1 MLNTALAQGSYVTD
15 ELRMFQETARRFM
28 QTEVGPHVARWDE
41 QGCVDR
47 ELWTKAG
54 ELGLLCPSI
63 PVEYGGGGGDV
74 TYEKVLIE
82 EQGKAGC
89 SAWGLSLHNG
99 IVAHYILHYGTEAQK
114 QAWLPKLASGE
125 LVGAIAMTEPGTGSD
140 LQSVRTTAIADGDGE
155 NGEYIVNGQKV
166 FITNGQQAGLIIVV
180 AKTNPNDKAKGIS
193 LVVVETDKVEG
204 FRRGRNLEKVGMH
217 GQDTSELFFENVRI
231 PRANL
236 LGKGEGMG
244 FVQLMEQLPQER
256 LIVAWAAVAAMELAL
271 DITTQY
277 VKDRKAF
284 GKRVIDFQNTR
295 FKLAE
300 ARTEAM
306 LARVLVEKCTELLL
320 QKKLDA
326 VTAAMAK
333 YWTTDKQFE
342 IADLCLQLH
351 GGYGY
356 MDEYPISRL
365 WRDSRVQRIY
375 GGTNEIMKELIG
387 RFL

>member
-28 QTEVGPHVARWDE
+28 QAEVAPHVLRWDE

-47 ELWTKAG
+47 DLWTKAG
-54 ELGLLCPSI
+54 ALGLLCPSI
-63 PVEYGGGGGDV
+63 PSEYGGGDGDV
-74 TYEKVLIE
+74 AYEKVLIE
-82 EQGKAGC
+82 EQAKVGC
-89 SAWGLSLHNG
+89 SSWGLSLHNG

-114 QAWLPKLASGE
+114 KAWLPKLASGE
-125 LVGAIAMTEPGTGSD
+125 WVGAIAMTEPGTGSD
-140 LQSVRTTAIADGDGE
+140 LQSVRTTAIAEGDD
-155 NGEYIVNGQKV
+155 YIVNGQKV
-166 FITNGQQAGLIIVV
+166 FITNGQQANIVIVV

-193 LVVVETDKVEG
+193 LVVVETDNTEG

-231 PRANL
+231 PKTNL

-244 FVQLMEQLPQER
+244 FMQLMEQLPQER
-256 LIVAWAAVAAMELAL
+256 LIVAWAAVSAIELAL
-271 DITTQY
+271 DLTTAY

-306 LARVLVEKCTELLL
+306 LGRILVEKCTELLL
-320 QKKLDA
+320 QNKLDA

-356 MDEYPISRL
+356 M
-365 WRDSRVQRIY
+365 
-375 GGTNEIMKELIG
+375 N
-387 RFL
+387 

>member
-1 MLNTALAQGSYVTD
+1 MLNAALAQGSYVTD

-28 QTEVGPHVARWDE
+28 ETEVGPNVARWDE

-47 ELWTKAG
+47 DLWTKAG
-54 ELGLLCPSI
+54 ALGLLCPSI
-63 PVEYGGGGGDV
+63 PSEYGGGDGNV
-74 TYEKVLIE
+74 AFEKVLIE
-82 EQGKAGC
+82 EQAKVGC
-89 SAWGLSLHNG
+89 SSWGLSLHNG
-99 IVAHYILHYGTEAQK
+99 IVAHYILNYGTEAQK
-114 QAWLPKLASGE
+114 KAWLPKLASGE
-125 LVGAIAMTEPGTGSD
+125 WVGAIAMTEPGTGSD
-140 LQSVRTTAIADGDGE
+140 LQSVRTTAIAEGDD
-155 NGEYIVNGQKV
+155 YVVNGQKV
-166 FITNGQQAGLIIVV
+166 FITNGQQANIIIVV
-180 AKTNPNDKAKGIS
+180 AKTNPNEKAKGVS
-193 LVVVETDKVEG
+193 LVVVEADNAEG

-231 PRANL
+231 PKANL

-244 FVQLMEQLPQER
+244 FMQLMEQLPQER
-256 LIVAWAAVAAMELAL
+256 LIVAWAAVSAIELAL
-271 DITTQY
+271 DITTTY

-295 FKLAE
+295 FQLAE

-306 LARVLVEKCTELLL
+306 LGRILVEKCTELLL
-320 QKKLDA
+320 NKKLDA

>member
-1 MLNTALAQGSYVTD
+1 MHNALLAQGAYMTD
-15 ELRMFQETARRFM
+15 ELRMFQDTARRFM
-28 QTEVGPHVARWDE
+28 ETEVGPNVARWDE

-47 ELWTKAG
+47 DLWNKAG

-63 PVEYGGGGGDV
+63 PSEYGGGDGNFAF
-74 TYEKVLIE
+74 EKILIE
-82 EQGKAGC
+82 EQAKVGC

-99 IVAHYILHYGTEAQK
+99 IVAHYILNYGTGAQK
-114 QAWLPKLASGE
+114 QAWLPKLASGK
-125 LVGAIAMTEPGTGSD
+125 LVSAIAMTEPGTGSD
-140 LQSVRTTAIADGDGE
+140 LQSVRTTAIADGDD
-155 NGEYIVNGQKV
+155 YVINGQKV

-180 AKTNPNDKAKGIS
+180 AKTNPDEKAKGVS
-193 LVVVETDKVEG
+193 LIVVETDQVEG
-204 FRRGRNLEKVGMH
+204 FRRGRNLEKIGMH
-217 GQDTSELFFENVRI
+217 GQDTSELFFENVRV
-231 PRANL
+231 PKTNL
-236 LGKGEGMG
+236 LGPGEGFG

-256 LIVAWAAVAAMELAL
+256 LIVAIAAVAAIELAL
-271 DITTQY
+271 DITTTY

-295 FKLAE
+295 FQLAE
-300 ARTEAM
+300 ARTEAT
-306 LARVLVEKCTELLL
+306 LGRVLVERCTDLLL
-320 QKKLDA
+320 IKKLDA

>member
-1 MLNTALAQGSYVTD
+1 MHNKLLAQGAYMTD
-15 ELRMFQETARRFM
+15 ELRMFQDTARRFM
-28 QTEVGPHVARWDE
+28 EAEVGPHVTRWDE

-47 ELWTKAG
+47 ELWNKAG

-63 PVEYGGGGGDV
+63 PSEYGGGDGNFAF
-74 TYEKVLIE
+74 EKILIE
-82 EQGKAGC
+82 EQAKVGC

-99 IVAHYILHYGTEAQK
+99 IVAHYILNYGTEAQK
-114 QAWLPKLASGE
+114 KAWLPKLASGK
-125 LVGAIAMTEPGTGSD
+125 LVSAIAMTEPGTGSD
-140 LQSVRTTAIADGDGE
+140 LQSVRTTAIADGDD
-155 NGEYIVNGQKV
+155 YIINGQKV

-180 AKTNPNDKAKGIS
+180 AKTNPEEKAKGVS
-193 LVVVETDKVEG
+193 LIVVETDKVDG
-204 FRRGRNLEKVGMH
+204 FRRGRNLEKIGMH
-217 GQDTSELFFENVRI
+217 GQDTSELFFENVRV
-231 PRANL
+231 PKSNL
-236 LGKGEGMG
+236 LGPGEGMG

-256 LIVAWAAVAAMELAL
+256 LIVAIAAVAAIELAL
-271 DITTQY
+271 DITTTY

-295 FKLAE
+295 FQLAE
-300 ARTEAM
+300 ARTEAT
-306 LARVLVEKCTELLL
+306 LGRVLIERCTELLL
-320 QKKLDA
+320 VKKLDA

>member
-1 MLNTALAQGSYVTD
+1 V
-15 ELRMFQETARRFM
+15 
-28 QTEVGPHVARWDE
+28 E
-41 QGCVDR
+41 Q
-47 ELWTKAG
+47 
-54 ELGLLCPSI
+54 GLLCPSI
-63 PVEYGGGGGDV
+63 PAEYGGGGGDV
-74 TYEKVLIE
+74 AYEKVLIE
-82 EQGKAGC
+82 EQGRAGC

-99 IVAHYILHYGTEAQK
+99 IVAHYILAYGTEAQK
-114 QAWLPKLASGE
+114 QAWLPKLATGE
-125 LVGAIAMTEPGTGSD
+125 LVSAIAMTEPGTGSD
-140 LQSVRTTAIADGDGE
+140 LQAVRTTAIADGD
-155 NGEYIVNGQKV
+155 EYVLNGQKV

-180 AKTNPNDKAKGIS
+180 AKTDPNEKAKGIS
-193 LVVVETDKVEG
+193 LVVVETDKVSG

-231 PRANL
+231 PKANL
-236 LGKGEGMG
+236 LGKGEGLG

-271 DITTQY
+271 DLTTQY

-295 FKLAE
+295 FQLAH
-300 ARTEAM
+300 ARTEAT
-306 LARVLVEKCTELLL
+306 LARVFVERCTELLMD
-320 QKKLDA
+320 KKLDV

>member
-28 QTEVGPHVARWDE
+28 QAEVAPHVLRWDE
-41 QGCVDR
+41 QGHVDR
-47 ELWTKAG
+47 DLWTKAG
-54 ELGLLCPSI
+54 ALGLLCPSI
-63 PVEYGGGGGDV
+63 PSEYGGGDGDV
-74 TYEKVLIE
+74 AYEKVLIE
-82 EQGKAGC
+82 EQAKVGC
-89 SAWGLSLHNG
+89 SSWGLSLHNG
-99 IVAHYILHYGTEAQK
+99 IVAHYILQYGTEAQRK
-114 QAWLPKLASGE
+114 AWLPKLASGE
-125 LVGAIAMTEPGTGSD
+125 WVGAIAMTEPGTGSD
-140 LQSVRTTAIADGDGE
+140 LQSVRTTAIAEGD
-155 NGEYIVNGQKV
+155 EYVVNGQKV
-166 FITNGQQAGLIIVV
+166 FITNGQQADLIIVV
-180 AKTNPNDKAKGIS
+180 AKTDPNEKAKGVS
-193 LVVVETDKVEG
+193 LVVVETGAVQG

-231 PRANL
+231 PKSNL

-244 FVQLMEQLPQER
+244 FMQLMEQLPQER
-256 LIVAWAAVAAMELAL
+256 LIVAWAAVAAIELAL
-271 DITTQY
+271 DITTTY

-306 LARVLVEKCTELLL
+306 LGRILVEKCTELLL
-320 QKKLDA
+320 KKKLDA

>member
-1 MLNTALAQGSYVTD
+1 MLNAALAQGSYVTD

-28 QTEVGPHVARWDE
+28 QAEVAPHVARWDE

-47 ELWTKAG
+47 DLWNKAG
-54 ELGLLCPSI
+54 ALGLLCPSI
-63 PVEYGGGGGDV
+63 PSEYGGGDGNV
-74 TYEKVLIE
+74 AFEKVLIE
-82 EQGKAGC
+82 EQAKVGC

-99 IVAHYILHYGTEAQK
+99 IVAHYVLQYGTEAQK

-125 LVGAIAMTEPGTGSD
+125 WVGAIAMTEPGTGSD
-140 LQSVRTTAIADGDGE
+140 LQSVRTTAIPDDEG
-155 NGEYIVNGQKV
+155 YLINGQKV
-166 FITNGQQAGLIIVV
+166 FITNGQQADLIIVV
-180 AKTNPNDKAKGIS
+180 AKTNPNEKAKGVS
-193 LVVVETDKVEG
+193 LLVVETPNVQG

-217 GQDTSELFFENVRI
+217 GQDTSELFFENVRV
-231 PRANL
+231 PKTAL
-236 LGKGEGMG
+236 LGKSEGMG
-244 FVQLMEQLPQER
+244 FMQLMEQLPQER
-256 LIVAWAAVAAMELAL
+256 LIVAWAAVSAIELAL
-271 DITTQY
+271 DITTTY

-306 LARVLVEKCTELLL
+306 LGRILVEKCTELLL
-320 QKKLDA
+320 KKKLDA

>member
-1 MLNTALAQGSYVTD
+1 MHNPLLGQGAYMTD
-15 ELRMFQETARRFM
+15 ELRMFQDTARRFM
-28 QTEVGPHVARWDE
+28 ETEVGPNVARWDE

-47 ELWTKAG
+47 ELWNKAG

-63 PVEYGGGGGDV
+63 PSEYGGGDGNFAF
-74 TYEKVLIE
+74 EKILIE
-82 EQGKAGC
+82 EQAKVGC

-99 IVAHYILHYGTEAQK
+99 IVAHYILNYGTEEQK
-114 QAWLPKLASGE
+114 QTWLPKLASGE
-125 LVGAIAMTEPGTGSD
+125 LVSAIAMTEPGTGSD
-140 LQSVRTTAIADGDGE
+140 LQSVRTTAIADGDD
-155 NGEYIVNGQKV
+155 YVINGQKV

-180 AKTNPNDKAKGIS
+180 AKTNPDEKAKGVS
-193 LVVVETDKVEG
+193 LIVVETDKVES
-204 FRRGRNLEKVGMH
+204 FRRGRNLEKIGMH
-217 GQDTSELFFENVRI
+217 GQDTSELFFENVRV
-231 PRANL
+231 PKSNL
-236 LGKGEGMG
+236 LGPGEGMG

-256 LIVAWAAVAAMELAL
+256 LIVAIAAVAAIELAL
-271 DITTQY
+271 DITTTY

-295 FKLAE
+295 FQLAE
-300 ARTEAM
+300 ARTEAT
-306 LARVLVEKCTELLL
+306 LGRVLVERCTDLLL
-320 QKKLDA
+320 IKKLDA

>member
-1 MLNTALAQGSYVTD
+1 MLNAALAQGSYVTD

-28 QTEVGPHVARWDE
+28 QTEVGPNVARWDE

-47 ELWTKAG
+47 DLWTKAG
-54 ELGLLCPSI
+54 ALGLLCPSV
-63 PVEYGGGGGDV
+63 PSEYGGGDGNIAF
-74 TYEKVLIE
+74 EKVLIE
-82 EQGKAGC
+82 EQAKVGC
-89 SAWGLSLHNG
+89 SSWGLSLHNG

-114 QAWLPKLASGE
+114 KYWLPKLASGE
-125 LVGAIAMTEPGTGSD
+125 WVGAIAMTEPGTGSD
-140 LQSVRTTAIADGDGE
+140 LQSVRTTALADGDD
-155 NGEYIVNGQKV
+155 YVVNGQKV
-166 FITNGQQAGLIIVV
+166 FITNGQQADLIIVV
-180 AKTNPNDKAKGIS
+180 AKTNPDDKGKGIS
-193 LVVVETDKVEG
+193 LVVVEAGKAEG

-231 PRANL
+231 PKTNL
-236 LGKGEGMG
+236 IGKGEGMG
-244 FVQLMEQLPQER
+244 FMQLMEQLPQER
-256 LIVAWAAVAAMELAL
+256 LIVAWAAVSAIELAL
-271 DITTQY
+271 DITTTY

-306 LARVLVEKCTELLL
+306 LGRILVEKCTELLL
-320 QKKLDA
+320 NRKLDA

>member
-1 MLNTALAQGSYVTD
+1 MLNALLAQGNYVTD
-15 ELRMFQETARRFM
+15 ELRMFQDTARRFM
-28 QTEVGPHVARWDE
+28 QTEVAPNVTRWDE
-41 QGCVDR
+41 QGHVDR
-47 ELWTKAG
+47 ELWNKAG
-54 ELGLLCPSI
+54 MLGLLCPSI
-63 PVEYGGGGGDV
+63 PAEYGGGDGNFAF
-74 TYEKVLIE
+74 EKILIE
-82 EQGKAGC
+82 EQARAGC

-99 IVAHYILHYGTEAQK
+99 IVAHYILHYGTEEQK
-114 QAWLPKLASGE
+114 LAWLPKLASGE
-125 LVGAIAMTEPGTGSD
+125 LVSAIAMTEPGTGSD
-140 LQSVRTTAIADGDGE
+140 LQNIRTTAIADNEGYVI
-155 NGEYIVNGQKV
+155 NGSKV

-180 AKTNPNDKAKGIS
+180 AKTNPTEKAKGVS
-193 LVVVETDKVEG
+193 LLVVETGKVEG
-204 FRRGRNLEKVGMH
+204 FRRGRNLEKIGMH
-217 GQDTSELFFENVRI
+217 GQDTSELFFENVRV
-231 PRANL
+231 PKTAL
-236 LGKGEGMG
+236 LGKNEGSG

-256 LIVAWAAVAAMELAL
+256 LIVALAAVAATELAL
-271 DITTQY
+271 DMTTTY
-277 VKDRKAF
+277 VKERKAF

-306 LARVLVEKCTELLL
+306 LGRILVERCTELLL
-320 QKKLDA
+320 QKKLDV